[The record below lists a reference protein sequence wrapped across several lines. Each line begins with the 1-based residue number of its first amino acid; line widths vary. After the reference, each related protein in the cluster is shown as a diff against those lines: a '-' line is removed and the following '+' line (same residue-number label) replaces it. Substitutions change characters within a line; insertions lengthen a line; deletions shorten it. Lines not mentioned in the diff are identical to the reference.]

1 MTDLFSKFVEIYPM
15 VDQTA
20 EFVCK
25 GLLQGGMYRH
35 GPLRIMLSDQGAK
48 VDRKLV
54 REMLAG
60 FGIEKRRSSP

>member
-1 MTDLFSKFVEIYPM
+1 M